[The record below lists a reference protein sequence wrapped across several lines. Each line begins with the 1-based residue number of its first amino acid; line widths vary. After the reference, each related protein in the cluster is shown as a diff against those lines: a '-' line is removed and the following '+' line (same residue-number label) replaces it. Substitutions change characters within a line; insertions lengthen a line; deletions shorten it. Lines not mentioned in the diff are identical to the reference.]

1 MIPSGADPAGPPANT
16 APNPHFTWI
25 RDAARALEAIG
36 AGNPRLEAEYMMAR
50 ALDMPRIRLWLTHA
64 SPSAEAIVRFEAL
77 LARRL
82 AREPLQY
89 VLGSAE
95 FAGLELEVG
104 PGVFIPRSE
113 TEVLVE
119 IVAQNLAKI
128 AGPPGIVGPRIVD
141 VCTGSGAILL
151 ALLARFPEAR
161 GIGIEL
167 SREALSYARRNAIR
181 CGLDARASW
190 VRGDLLEPLAGL
202 HGLDVIVSNPP
213 YIRLDEAPALA
224 PEIGAHEPPA
234 ALFAG
239 EDGLDTVRRLIPQ
252 ASSRLRPGGLL
263 AMEIGIT
270 QGDAVLGLLDS
281 SDWRMQ
287 AILPDLTG
295 RPRVAT
301 ATRA

>member
-1 MIPSGADPAGPPANT
+1 V
-16 APNPHFTWI
+16 NPHFGWI
-25 RDAARALEAIG
+25 RDATRALETIG

-50 ALDMPRIRLWLTHA
+50 ALGIPRIRLWLIDEA
-64 SPSAEAIVRFEAL
+64 PSTDAIARFDAL

-89 VLGSAE
+89 VLGTAE

-119 IVAQNLAKI
+119 IAARRLEPM
-128 AGPPGIVGPRIVD
+128 AGTPCIVD

-151 ALLARFPEAR
+151 ALLTRFPDAG
-161 GIGIEL
+161 GIGIDV
-167 SREALSYARRNAIR
+167 RGEAIDYARRNALR
-181 CGLDARASW
+181 CGLDRRARLL
-190 VRGDLLEPLAGL
+190 RGDLFEPIAPSRS
-202 HGLDVIVSNPP
+202 LDVVVSNPP

-224 PEIGAHEPPA
+224 PEIGAYEPHS

-252 ASSRLRPGGLL
+252 AALRLRAGGLL

-270 QGDAVLGLLDS
+270 QADAVLGLLDS
-281 SDWRMQ
+281 SDWRTREV
-287 AILPDLTG
+287 LPDLTG
-295 RPRVAT
+295 RPRVVT
-301 ATRA
+301 AARG